1 MARGFSAFYLEI
13 VKHNVVRN
21 ALFGALFGAVID
33 AMASVIKSGEMRTI
47 FLTLSF
53 QLFAVMITRTKL
65 S

>member
-1 MARGFSAFYLEI
+1 VI
-13 VKHNVVRN
+13 RN

-53 QLFAVMITRTKL
+53 QLFAVMITRTKI